1 MYSTVAKSLDSFTF
15 KVFSE
20 RLLIAMIEIQESLL
34 KHGHE
39 CLRECQ
45 AMLSRHD
52 RAITVP
58 DIESIIGKFNK
69 KSSRESTTNSEKIHS
84 IIISN
89 LSSVCSLNHTV
100 TVILDQV

>member
-1 MYSTVAKSLDSFTF
+1 
-15 KVFSE
+15 
-20 RLLIAMIEIQESLL
+20 MIEIQESLL
-34 KHGHE
+34 NHGHE

-69 KSSRESTTNSEKIHS
+69 SSAFLENLEVHGNQQPILKKS
-84 IIISN
+84 IS
-89 LSSVCSLNHTV
+89 
-100 TVILDQV
+100 